1 MRHNK
6 LISFFR
12 HNELLLEKIKES
24 LSSVLPITAIVL
36 AISVTIAPL
45 TPGTMV
51 LFLFGALLLVFG
63 MGLFSLGVDMS
74 MTPMGDGIGVQISK
88 AKRVLAPLLLC
99 FILGM
104 VVTIAEPDL
113 QVLAEQLPSVDNMTL
128 ILAVAVGVGFFLV
141 VAQVRMLLNIPLS
154 YTLLFFYA
162 AVFLLSYFAP
172 DSFVPAAFDSGGV
185 TTGPI
190 TVPFIMALGIGMAAV
205 RSDKNSSS
213 DSFGLVALCSIGP
226 ILAVM
231 VLGIVLPDLDA
242 AYTPVVIPEVSSTQA
257 AAALFTDEIPHYISE
272 VAVALLPIIVIFAL
286 FQLIFRRFRPQQ
298 LVRILVGLVYTY
310 VGLVL
315 FLVGVNVGFMP
326 AGATIGATLA
336 SGSAKWALVPI
347 GALVGYF
354 IVRAEPAVQV
364 LARQVE
370 EVSNGSITQKSIN
383 HALSIGIALSVG
395 LAMVRILTGL
405 SIMWFLIPGYA
416 VALIMTFFV
425 PQMFTGVAFDSGG
438 VASGPMTTTFLLPL
452 AMGACEAVGGNV
464 LTDAFGI
471 VALVA
476 MTPLFT
482 IQLLGLYGKFKVRK
496 AARDLRQAI
505 RDDLAGLDGGI
516 IYWEEV

>member
-190 TVPFIMALGIGMAAV
+190 TVPFIMALGIGMAAEH
-205 RSDKNSSS
+205 S
-213 DSFGLVALCSIGP
+213 
-226 ILAVM
+226 
-231 VLGIVLPDLDA
+231 
-242 AYTPVVIPEVSSTQA
+242 
-257 AAALFTDEIPHYISE
+257 
-272 VAVALLPIIVIFAL
+272 
-286 FQLIFRRFRPQQ
+286 
-298 LVRILVGLVYTY
+298 
-310 VGLVL
+310 
-315 FLVGVNVGFMP
+315 
-326 AGATIGATLA
+326 
-336 SGSAKWALVPI
+336 
-347 GALVGYF
+347 
-354 IVRAEPAVQV
+354 
-364 LARQVE
+364 
-370 EVSNGSITQKSIN
+370 
-383 HALSIGIALSVG
+383 
-395 LAMVRILTGL
+395 
-405 SIMWFLIPGYA
+405 
-416 VALIMTFFV
+416 
-425 PQMFTGVAFDSGG
+425 
-438 VASGPMTTTFLLPL
+438 
-452 AMGACEAVGGNV
+452 
-464 LTDAFGI
+464 
-471 VALVA
+471 
-476 MTPLFT
+476 
-482 IQLLGLYGKFKVRK
+482 
-496 AARDLRQAI
+496 
-505 RDDLAGLDGGI
+505 
-516 IYWEEV
+516 